1 MTERISLRDIAARAG
16 VHFSTVSLALKNSP
30 RLSLVTRQRI
40 QRIAADLGYR
50 HDPWLDAL
58 VAYRDAKRRQRH
70 PTVLGYVSCWD
81 APIESLPHH
90 RHFWTGARLRAEEL
104 GIKLEPFS
112 LAEPHMS
119 AARLEKI
126 LQARG
131 IECMILSSFSEGAE
145 RLDFDW
151 SRLAAVRVEFQPA
164 WPPVA
169 TVSVDHL
176 RIIQEAVRQVLL
188 LGYRRP
194 GLVLGHN
201 WSQLVEDH
209 WLIGFAWSQRQLA
222 PEDRIPPLA
231 TRYQDSAATAR
242 RQFRSWFAEHAPDV
256 ILGAHGTIEAR
267 LESSRADIPRA
278 FALADPF
285 LEQPHP
291 FYAGVVHPLKAV
303 GAKAVEQLVGM
314 LTQNARGIP
323 AEVTRTYVD
332 GRWCPGPSCPPRSS

>member
-30 RLSLVTRQRI
+30 RLSAETRQRI
-40 QRIAADLGYR
+40 QRIAGDLGYK

-58 VAYRDAKRRQRH
+58 LAYRDAKRRQKH
-70 PTVLGYVSCWD
+70 PTVLAFVSCWD
-81 APIESLPHH
+81 APIESLSHH
-90 RHFWTGARLRAEEL
+90 RFFWSGAQRRAEEL
-104 GIKLEPFS
+104 GLRLDRFS
-112 LAEPHMS
+112 LAAPQMN
-119 AARLEKI
+119 AARLEGV

-131 IECMILSSFSEGAE
+131 IESIILSSFSEGAA

-151 SRLAAVRVEFQPA
+151 SRFAVVRIEFQPA
-164 WPPVA
+164 WPPA
-169 TVSVDHL
+169 PAVSVDHL

-201 WSQLVEDH
+201 WSVLVEDH
-209 WLIGFAWSQRQLA
+209 WHIGFAWAQRQLA
-222 PEDRIPPLA
+222 PADRIPALA
-231 TRYQDSAATAR
+231 TRFEDEIEAAR
-242 RQFRSWFAEHAPDV
+242 RAFRSWLSEYEPDV

-267 LESSRADIPRA
+267 MESAGDDVPRRI
-278 FALADPF
+278 ALADPF
-285 LEQPHP
+285 LEQAHP
-291 FYAGVVHPLKAV
+291 FYAGVVHPLEAV

-314 LTQNARGIP
+314 LTHNMRGIP

-332 GRWCPGPSCPPRSS
+332 GRWSPGPSCPPR